1 MNVEMEAVWLAQAN
15 SELRSEVLALKQE
28 NERLRALVD
37 DYENGITW
45 YTTCMNCA
53 KLMDINYDQYC
64 EIERL
69 RAEIGRLRAELRTE
83 RAEVERLRA
92 VLATID
98 NAHEPQVDTD
108 LDSLTMG
115 GLFCTED
122 DEPWPCRTHL
132 LLHPKE
138 ARRA

>member
-1 MNVEMEAVWLAQAN
+1 MMDGEMERIWLATAN

-28 NERLRALVD
+28 
-37 DYENGITW
+37 
-45 YTTCMNCA
+45 
-53 KLMDINYDQYC
+53 
-64 EIERL
+64 
-69 RAEIGRLRAELRTE
+69 
-83 RAEVERLRA
+83 VERLCS
-92 VLATID
+92 VLAIID

-138 ARRA
+138 ARRER